1 LAHAFP
7 GNEALR
13 TMAFFL
19 AGPEKSSPTS
29 FQQPVR
35 LAGG

>member
-1 LAHAFP
+1 
-7 GNEALR
+7 LR

-29 FQQPVR
+29 FQQHVR